1 MPYPLK
7 PRRLGPRSLSPPL
20 FLERCVRAYS
30 RPGCCLPTSATAYDV
45 RTKDPGLPF
54 PRRDGGHDHLP
65 FLTHHAR
72 PLRVAPKSGDTR
84 RAALRPSDRDP
95 GAGSSWLPRFA
106 RPRYLDRRDTLLV
119 RACGFHRPHKNREVQ
134 CRLTCTGLWTERR
147 TCPRARRRFLGV
159 YHEECVRLAHA
170 DHVPL
175 LILPEDTCCHRCD
188 RMPGNEPQ
196 SPVTDRPRPKLLR
209 HPAKA
214 AGIPWIRVPSTV
226 AAAGT

>member
-1 MPYPLK
+1 MSEAEGTCVPCPLK
-7 PRRLGPRSLSPPL
+7 PRRLGPRSLSPLL

-106 RPRYLDRRDTLLV
+106 RPRYRTDRDTYRRFTITFVRLRAESSVPIDVHGSLDRAKDVSSSAEALFRRLPRRV
-119 RACGFHRPHKNREVQ
+119 RALG
-134 CRLTCTGLWTERR
+134 
-147 TCPRARRRFLGV
+147 AR
-159 YHEECVRLAHA
+159 
-170 DHVPL
+170 
-175 LILPEDTCCHRCD
+175 
-188 RMPGNEPQ
+188 
-196 SPVTDRPRPKLLR
+196 
-209 HPAKA
+209 
-214 AGIPWIRVPSTV
+214 
-226 AAAGT
+226 